1 MRFIKFAALVIVGT
15 LSALRGLEEAFALWV
30 RRSVRVHGLSGLAE
44 A

>member
-1 MRFIKFAALVIVGT
+1 MSFIKFLALAVVGT

-30 RRSVRVHGLSGLAE
+30 KRSVRVHDLTGLAG

>member
-15 LSALRGLEEAFALWV
+15 LSALRGIEEAFALWV
-30 RRSVRVHGLSGLAE
+30 RRSVRVHGLTGLAG